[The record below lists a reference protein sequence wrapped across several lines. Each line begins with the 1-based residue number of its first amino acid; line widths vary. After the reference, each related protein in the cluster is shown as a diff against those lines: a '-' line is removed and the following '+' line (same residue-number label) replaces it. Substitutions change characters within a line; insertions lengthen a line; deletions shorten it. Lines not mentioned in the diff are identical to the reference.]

1 MTADVKI
8 IQYNIFPFKK
18 KPRLS
23 SESVDRFSVIIKHT
37 QPALKSSCYTFSC
50 NLVTRIRC
58 YILIITSN

>member
-37 QPALKSSCYTFSC
+37 QPALKSSETPSFEIFKSTFSP
-50 NLVTRIRC
+50 
-58 YILIITSN
+58 